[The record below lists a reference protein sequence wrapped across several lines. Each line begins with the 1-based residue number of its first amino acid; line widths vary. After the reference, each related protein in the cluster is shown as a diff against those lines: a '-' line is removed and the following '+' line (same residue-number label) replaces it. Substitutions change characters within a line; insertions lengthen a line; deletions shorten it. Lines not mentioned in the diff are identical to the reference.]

1 MLRFLFRPLLAAAI
15 CLQVASSQQAE
26 RWNQLFSDP
35 QPKFNTQPNAFMVEA
50 VRGRKPGRALD
61 IGMGQGRNALYL
73 AGQGW
78 DVTGVDI
85 SQVGIDLARKHA
97 AEVGCKLNT
106 VLARFQ
112 DFDVGRSR
120 WDLIVGMYM
129 HSLITEHAER
139 IIQAL
144 KPNGILVVEGFHRD
158 VMEDL
163 PRRNF
168 PLGYTTNALL
178 TSFGELRIKFYE
190 DTIGDPDFSDRAGPV
205 VRMIAA
211 KAP

>member
-1 MLRFLFRPLLAAAI
+1 
-15 CLQVASSQQAE
+15 
-26 RWNQLFSDP
+26 
-35 QPKFNTQPNAFMVEA
+35 MVEA

-73 AGQGW
+73 AAQGW

-97 AEVGCKLNT
+97 AEAGCKLNT

-129 HSLITEHAER
+129 HSLITDHAER

-158 VMEDL
+158 VTEDL

-178 TSFGELRIKFYE
+178 TSFGQLRIRFYE
-190 DTIGDPDFSDRAGPV
+190 DTVGHPDFSDRAGPV